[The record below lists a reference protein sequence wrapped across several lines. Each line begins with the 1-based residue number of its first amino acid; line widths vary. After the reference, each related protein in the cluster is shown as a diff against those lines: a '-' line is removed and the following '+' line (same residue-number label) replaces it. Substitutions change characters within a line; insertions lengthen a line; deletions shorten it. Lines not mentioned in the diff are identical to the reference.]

1 MKNIF
6 ILSLVTLFL
15 NSSYAQQ
22 TVNICVLRVE
32 FQEDND
38 PLTSGN
44 GLFMVDSVT
53 TDPNAIDPAPH
64 DRTYFNDQLNAA
76 ANYYKTVT
84 QNRYKIK
91 GTVFPLQSKTA
102 YKLPYEM
109 GHYNP
114 NTSPEATNEG
124 LSRLFT
130 DAIEAAKGDADITFS
145 DFDLVVIFHA
155 GVGKDIGLDFDET
168 PKDIPSLFLSENF
181 LKKYLGDD
189 FDGVPVDD
197 GTHKVNQAVIL
208 PETEN
213 QEGIAL
219 AVTGIFVNNLG
230 NFIGLYDLFSSEE
243 QLSGVGR
250 FDLMDAGLFNA
261 NGLIP
266 SPPGAFSREL
276 KGVDNPQII
285 TNAANKIKVAR
296 FNSDSASVLPTTIRI
311 PINDDEY
318 YLIEYRGNSSMFL
331 DSLYYEE
338 LYNSDDGN
346 VTYLQVLKKYFPE
359 HINISDSSGVLLSVD
374 DYDLGLPGAGI
385 LIWHIDDR
393 IIRENA
399 LENTINNDP
408 ENRGVDIEEADGIED
423 IGQSYTFWD
432 AGYQSELGT
441 WLDFWFSDNP
451 AKLYNNEFSD
461 NSTPNTKSNLSR
473 ASSFINIS
481 DFSNNKSEV
490 MTFNYKRDKLL
501 PGFPVQFGHTENEYV
516 LYNTQGEVYSKN
528 LIFSFTYFADGNIY
542 AVNHKAQGLFA
553 SGKYLIARA
562 AMSDR
567 QVSLSLADLQGTG
580 AYDALVAAGN
590 DSLFAYDLTQMTADS
605 LASELFSPLRL
616 SSSISAPIVTNE
628 NGIWVQCNNDS
639 IYLFAY
645 NGNLVR
651 ALDSGKAAKDLII
664 SSNNLPVTIP
674 DFMDYAAISFLN
686 NDAEKSLVIYS
697 REDNNIKIY
706 DEAVSQEKKR
716 FLISDSVNAQFSLAN
731 VDADSSVDILY
742 SSGNKL
748 YVVNR
753 EGYTLTNFP
762 VSVKLNNVDYF
773 NSTPLLAKKS
783 DGSVLIYTATKM
795 GSIWGFDSKGTVLNG
810 FPLSTG
816 GELAESSLL
825 LSEND
830 NGYIISAVTKSGNYY
845 SWQLPYDKGTIKIL
859 WGMANLNSN
868 NNAFLDNLSII
879 PPSVSNLL
887 PQDKAYNYPNPN
899 TGDVTTIRYYLKENA
914 AVTIRIL
921 DTAGDLVQQ
930 FGGPGFGGV
939 DNEIVWN
946 VADIASG
953 VYLCQIEAKT
963 ATETVNRIIKIM
975 VVH

>member
-6 ILSLVTLFL
+6 ILSLVALFL
-15 NSSYAQQ
+15 NSSYSQQ

-44 GLFMVDSVT
+44 GLFMIDSVT

-76 ANYYKTVT
+76 ANYYKSVT
-84 QNRYKIK
+84 QNRFIIK
-91 GTVFPLQSKTA
+91 GTVFPLQPKTA

-124 LSRLFT
+124 LSLLFT
-130 DAIEAAKGDADITFS
+130 DAIEAAKSDADITFS

-230 NFIGLYDLFSSEE
+230 NFIGLYDLFSPEK
-243 QLSGVGR
+243 QRSGVGR

-276 KGVDNPQII
+276 KGIDNPQIV
-285 TNAANKIKVAR
+285 TETGDKIKVAR
-296 FNSDSASVLPTTIRI
+296 FNSDSASALPATIRI

-318 YLIEYRGNSSMFL
+318 YLIEYRGNSNMFL

-338 LYNSDDGN
+338 LNDSDDGN
-346 VTYLQVLKKYFPE
+346 VTYLQVLKKYFPD

-399 LENTINNDP
+399 AENTINNDP

-451 AKLYNNEFSD
+451 AKLYKNEFSD
-461 NSTPNTKSNLSR
+461 NSTPNTKSNLNR

-481 DFSNNKSEV
+481 GFSNNKTDV

-501 PGFPVQFGHTENEYV
+501 PGFPIRFGQAHDEYI
-516 LYNTQGEVYSKN
+516 LYNTQGEIYSKN
-528 LIFSFTYFADGNIY
+528 LIFNFTYFGNGNIY
-542 AVNHKAQGLFA
+542 AVNYKAQGLFT

-562 AMSDR
+562 ALSDR
-567 QVSLSLADLQGTG
+567 QVSLALADLQGTG
-580 AYDALVAAGN
+580 AYDALIAAGG
-590 DSLFAYDLTQMTADS
+590 DSLFAYDLTQMTAES

-628 NGIWVQCNNDS
+628 NGIWVQCDNDS

-645 NGNLVR
+645 NGNLIR
-651 ALDSGKAAKDLII
+651 TFDSGKAAKDLII
-664 SSNNLPVTIP
+664 SSNNMPVTIP

-686 NDAEKSLVIYS
+686 NDTEKSLVLYS

-716 FLISDSVNAQFSLAN
+716 FLVSDSVNAQFSLAN

-762 VSVKLNNVDYF
+762 VSVKLNSGDYF
-773 NSTPLLAKKS
+773 NSTPLLIKKA
-783 DGSVLIYTATKM
+783 DGSVLIYASTKM
-795 GSIWGFDSKGTVLNG
+795 GLIWGFDNKGAVLNG

-816 GELAESSLL
+816 GELAKSSLF

-830 NGYIISAVTKSGNYY
+830 NGYIISAVTKSGNLY

-859 WGMANLNSN
+859 WGMANLKSS

-914 AVTIRIL
+914 VVTIRIL
-921 DTAGDLVQQ
+921 DTAGDLVAQ

-963 ATETVNRIIKIM
+963 AAETVNRIIKIM